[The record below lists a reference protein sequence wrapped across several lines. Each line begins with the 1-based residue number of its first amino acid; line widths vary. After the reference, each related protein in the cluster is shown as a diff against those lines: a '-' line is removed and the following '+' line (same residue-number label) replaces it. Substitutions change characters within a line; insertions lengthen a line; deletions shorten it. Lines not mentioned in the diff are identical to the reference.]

1 MQLKIDELEEQVEG
15 LKTAA
20 ASSGAPFDDSNVS
33 EIKTNF
39 SDESHNDTE
48 MLQKMID
55 NVKAFFARVS
65 KTMAGDES
73 NTSVFFDQSY
83 DTLDA
88 QNEVSHAESVIV
100 DMLLKVAARVG
111 TTVSGKVGEM
121 TGPDVDF
128 LEKLVTQYKESH
140 ETLVDGTPS
149 KAKRPWL
156 SRIRLRGKTS

>member
-39 SDESHNDTE
+39 SNESHNDTE

-73 NTSVFFDQSY
+73 NTSVFFYQSY
-83 DTLDA
+83 STADA
-88 QNEVSHAESVIV
+88 QNELARAVSVVVH
-100 DMLLKVAARVG
+100 MLLKVVSKVG
-111 TTVSGKVGEM
+111 TTCLGESRRS
-121 TGPDVDF
+121 D
-128 LEKLVTQYKESH
+128 
-140 ETLVDGTPS
+140 
-149 KAKRPWL
+149 RPRC
-156 SRIRLRGKTS
+156 SISQNVEAIR